1 MYTISIYLLSS
12 ILGALMLICD
22 IFILA
27 HPHLSIKKYP
37 LFFLLFLALF
47 FIQYSRNL
55 SPVLLVTLA
64 VNSILLVIFT
74 RQLYSVFY
82 ILLGY
87 IVNCVFSNL
96 LVFAANLVWGLS
108 IKEFNADKFLL
119 IIFSICT
126 IAASCPVLYLAR
138 RLLENHLIS
147 TFEKMSRKLL
157 ALIALIL
164 LLCAFMIFVM
174 ASFFDNVE
182 ITHREFLLMVSSLVL
197 YVLFT
202 ISMIL
207 IVLHTARKNYEAQ
220 KKVEY
225 LENLNEYTNNLE
237 MVYNNLRSFRHDY
250 INIMTSLAA
259 YIDEKKY
266 KELET
271 FFYEYILPM
280 QKNLTQKNNALDNL
294 LHIHLLELKS
304 ILYTKLLLAVNQDI
318 EVHIDIPDE
327 IDSVHM
333 EPMDLIRMLGIYL
346 DNAIEAALE
355 TEHPVLNFHLGKIN
369 QDIVF
374 IISNTF
380 MDKGLSIAQM
390 YKKDITTKGAGHGIG
405 LYNVS
410 EILNRYPNIYHE
422 TLMED
427 GLFIQQVRI
436 S

>member
-1 MYTISIYLLSS
+1 MIVLYLIASIC
-12 ILGALMLICD
+12 IALMLTCD
-22 IFILA
+22 IFILT
-27 HPHLSIKKYP
+27 HPNLSLKKYP
-37 LFFLLFLALF
+37 MFFLSFLALF
-47 FIQYSRNL
+47 FIMNYFSFYPML
-55 SPVLLVTLA
+55 FIILA
-64 VNSILLVIFT
+64 ANSILLVKFT
-74 RQLYSVFY
+74 DKFYSFFY
-82 ILLGY
+82 IPLGY
-87 IVNCVFSNL
+87 IVNCVLLNL
-96 LVFAANLVWGLS
+96 LGFAANILWDLS
-108 IKEFNADKFLL
+108 IEEANADKFL
-119 IIFSICT
+119 IIMQGVCT
-126 IAASCPVLYLAR
+126 LAASCPVLYLAR

-157 ALIALIL
+157 AFIALIL
-164 LLCAFMIFVM
+164 LLCAFMLLTM

-182 ITHREFLLMVSSLVL
+182 ITRREFFLMVSSLVL

-225 LENLNEYTNNLE
+225 LENLNEYTKNLE

-250 INIMTSLAA
+250 INIMASLAA

-271 FFYEYILPM
+271 FFYEHILPM
-280 QKNLTQKNNALDNL
+280 QKNLTQKNEALNNL

-304 ILYTKLLLAVNQDI
+304 ILYTKLILAVNQDI

-333 EPMDLIRMLGIYL
+333 EPVDLTRMLGIYL

-380 MDKGLSIAQM
+380 MDKGLSVTQM
-390 YKKDITTKGAGHGIG
+390 YKKDVTTKGAGHGIG

-410 EILNRYPNIYHE
+410 EILNRYHNIYHE